1 MNTIKSST
9 KSKTFYAYKFKI
21 CGYGG
26 KYTIGSISNEMAS
39 YWSKLGDDV
48 LNNFIST
55 DDKEEIIEKYNV
67 PEKYHEE
74 LAWMNWTDFS
84 DISDVCGPFI
94 ESGAS
99 EIEVYDGYKDSK
111 NPICTIKIT
120 EDMIESREF
129 PDEGKFFPNKQL
141 IYGFELDKGDY
152 DLKFGYEDL
161 VEMEEPFDPK
171 KLKIST
177 SVWDAMGQR
186 REILKEIQYGD
197 EYVSIEESDVDNKE
211 RDGEVC
217 LKL

>member
-1 MNTIKSST
+1 
-9 KSKTFYAYKFKI
+9 
-21 CGYGG
+21 
-26 KYTIGSISNEMAS
+26 
-39 YWSKLGDDV
+39 
-48 LNNFIST
+48 
-55 DDKEEIIEKYNV
+55 
-67 PEKYHEE
+67 
-74 LAWMNWTDFS
+74 
-84 DISDVCGPFI
+84 
-94 ESGAS
+94 
-99 EIEVYDGYKDSK
+99 
-111 NPICTIKIT
+111 
-120 EDMIESREF
+120 MIESREF
-129 PDEGKFFPNKQL
+129 PDEGKSFPNKQL

-152 DLKFGYEDL
+152 DLKLGYEDL